1 MNNFILQLVA
11 GLSKTK
17 SKQQIKSDA
26 KSLGDMYVKLIGNLD
41 MPKTR
46 KAIKTQLK
54 GLNNLTFNITPNVNT
69 KGVQSATKQA
79 INNAQRVANS
89 NKVHLNF
96 DTSKQQLVNQIKI
109 LGRNNNKL
117 FNNHEMT
124 AKYNQL
130 LNAANVAKST
140 GELKTLRGELS
151 AFKTKLVATNNAG
164 MTWGSKFKESVKSY
178 TKFFSGAS
186 LVYAISNQ
194 VRNAATEA
202 KTLDD
207 SLVNLQKVTD
217 EIADRDSL
225 YKYFDKSLSKAQE
238 LNVKV
243 GSLIDAVTEFKKLGW
258 DLDDAELGAKWAN
271 ILSNVGDVDIDTAI
285 GSIKT
290 SIASFDEIGGY
301 GNDQMDKK
309 LEAYTD
315 LINNMSNKY
324 SIDADGLA
332 ESIRLSAGTLTEAHM
347 SIEQAATMFAT
358 ANKYYNDPS
367 YLGNTAK
374 IGSLRMRASSGD
386 TDAIEELQEMGEEV
400 DDLATATSN
409 LREKLMAL
417 TGVDIMED
425 EHTFKSYYDQL
436 YEISQVMDKLD
447 DTSRA
452 NILETMFGKSRS
464 AAGAAILSGMKESA
478 SAYEDAINSAGSATE
493 EYQTWMTS
501 ADAACQRFS
510 NTLTETYQGIING
523 NTVRDLANLGS
534 AVLEFANN
542 LGIVEGTLKGV
553 IALGIGKF
561 LTTGTMALITATKQV
576 EQYGK
581 ALQMASNVPN
591 GNLSAR
597 FQALKSIAQVT
608 STLTTEQLRNVLATN
623 TLTQAER
630 VRILQMQNMT
640 KEMAL
645 QKLAEMN
652 LTQAT
657 NQQTAANTASTAST
671 FSLKAAMTGLRATLK
686 SVFLNNPLGIVLM
699 GISLGVSA
707 VTSAVSK
714 HNQAVEEARQK
725 AKEAADNANTLG
737 DEIAELANKYIQL
750 SDAVKTN
757 ASAKDDLMTTQTELL
772 KKLGLEGESIDDLIA
787 KYGSLSNAIKQA
799 SIDSLKNQQI
809 DLIAG
814 VDAAREELIKAGKD
828 AFGSN
833 SWKNS
838 IVAMGEEAGKAWQV
852 LEDAGIISS
861 GTHTDVGGE
870 WFLAGDASEQ
880 GVLKNYKTI
889 EKALEALRDSNKFT
903 QEELSQNDLF
913 KELYNRYNAVK
924 EAAESY
930 DSSIDNLNENLA
942 QQTMLT
948 ALQGNELPKTEE
960 DFNKFKKEL
969 IDTAVASKQFIGNE
983 KEITDAINNYLSTV
997 PEFKGYYSIPLKNEL
1012 DKVDELLNQEDF
1024 SKTSTFKD
1032 LWKSIG
1038 KGDDDASKAAKSA
1051 KEEILKLAEAGKLT
1065 EKAFKKSSIADTFTN
1080 AGYSIKEATKKIN
1093 RMVDSSKQL
1102 SSLKSSISSIQN
1114 AYQEKKDNK
1123 VANSSTLAGME
1134 DIFGKLSSWEKY
1146 KNILGSASS
1155 TLKECKIAQNELAT
1169 EFVYSNNFLSQ
1180 LTSKNKEYYTSQL
1193 KELGIANAQS
1203 IVENTLK
1210 AKKQALANETKAL
1223 EAATSDLSGETGD
1236 ASEKFLEQANMTN
1249 LAKVELAN
1257 LIAQQKI
1264 FEVQG
1269 LDTSTKVEQLN
1280 KLALAYF
1287 GVANA
1292 IQVSN
1297 TSAMGVDPRYYTD
1310 DWIQKQWNNL
1320 MDQQT
1325 KISVDNVK
1333 VTPSKTKNSS
1343 KKTKNSS
1350 KSSNSNSKD
1359 TKQEIDWL
1367 SRRLTRMQSIID
1379 LTASKLKNLFK
1390 IDEKENNINKQIKQ
1404 TTKLINQYG
1413 HAYNVYMAKFNK
1425 STKES
1430 GKGKKRV
1437 PALSKDIIEKIISGE
1452 YTDESYSELVKKY
1465 GKKRADKINN
1475 AIGYYDKAQDSL
1487 KSKEEQIA
1495 NRHQLKKDKIQLRI
1509 DEKQSNIDVSELKKE
1524 EAVTAKAKNKILDNE
1539 KKYYKEL
1546 YNQKI
1551 KQAELDEDSVEV
1563 GKLKAEQ
1570 KKQERDLSIEQH
1582 QNNIDEKQS
1591 ALDVLEAQKENVT
1604 SASEKNAI
1612 IDQELAL
1619 KKEICN
1625 EELAIAKLNGDQN
1638 EQERLKKQLLFEEKK
1653 AQLEQIANM
1662 KDEFDLKKNALSR
1675 DEAKLQQQIAENEA
1689 KGVGQSV
1696 KDYRKQIA
1704 LSEGRQKNLRK
1715 EKQYWEAYLAEQIAS
1730 GKIVASESDAAYKE
1744 LKDNIASCDEGI
1756 SSCIVDQINW
1766 NKAIKEMN
1774 YKNYETLLDLLDM
1787 AYKKLENLKSIR
1799 EAHGKELT
1807 DDEILKLI
1815 KIDDKI
1821 INTSKSAMES
1831 VKKSLSDAF
1840 TNGDYGFKLNTEQI
1854 DEFMDYLEYAP
1865 DKIPNLMKSFGIENF
1880 NKDTYS
1886 GIFDEIEKFT
1896 TNNDNWV
1903 QALVDAEGLSD
1914 EIGQKII
1921 DHANEYLEALKKQKE
1936 YKDRIFA
1943 IEKAQYDLEK
1953 AKNNLTKKVWDGQQ
1967 WVYTADTEAV
1977 QSAQETL
1984 DNTMFELFNN
1994 SIQDLI
2000 EVIEQFNKDFNIYN
2014 DNGDMINNPKA
2025 MLNKGVLGKYTIVDI
2040 DKIFTDKVLDTSKLS
2055 GLMSNIQYAIPNV
2068 SIPNINLPKIQ
2079 SKAMNQTV
2087 NYDKIELIL
2096 PNITDASTG
2105 ADLTKSF
2112 VNELK
2117 NLSSYAKQY
2126 DWNK

>member
-1 MNNFILQLVA
+1 MIFKTIDDDSTLSGQRIVSVFEARRIAQEKVNASLREHAAQLEIDKAALTSLEQKVSSGTTYEEAYAQSMKRASVA
-11 GLSKTK
+11 
-17 SKQQIKSDA
+17 A
-26 KSLGDMYVKLIGNLD
+26 KEHAV
-41 MPKTR
+41 T
-46 KAIKTQLK
+46 
-54 GLNNLTFNITPNVNT
+54 T
-69 KGVQSATKQA
+69 KGVAGTTDTFVAKQKKAQAELEATATSSKVAAVGVKALKLAFNMFSGLVISFAISKIIEGFQYLSESAERAKEKLEDIRTDLTDNQSSYESNRKTLEGLRDEYDSLTKKADELGGVQNLA
-79 INNAQRVANS
+79 NEEYQRYTEIMS
-89 NKVHLNF
+89 
-96 DTSKQQLVNQIKI
+96 QI
-109 LGRNNNKL
+109 LGITPKL
-117 FNNHEMT
+117 T
-124 AKYNQL
+124 
-130 LNAANVAKST
+130 T
-140 GELKTLRGELS
+140 GWDDEG
-151 AFKTKLVATNNAG
+151 N
-164 MTWGSKFKESVKSY
+164 
-178 TKFFSGAS
+178 
-186 LVYAISNQ
+186 AISNKNGLLQ
-194 VRNAATEA
+194 QSIDLLDEEYEKSLRNNTTKKKNEEVSEGIITEL
-202 KTLDD
+202 KEFESSGDTKSNGDTINPLVLGFIKSLRDVDVKNKKLDD
-207 SLVNLQKVTD
+207 YDIAKQLYTYLYPDAKDLTELSQKTGNWIDRLQSVIYDKNDYEKLAKSFTEKDNPIYDLFPDDAIDQMIENANEYFQELDRIQSDRETYYQKYKDQLNWNAQAVTD
-217 EIADRDSL
+217 NSGKNA
-225 YKYFDKSLSKAQE
+225 YKQLSDESKTA
-238 LNVKV
+238 LT
-243 GSLIDAVTEFKKLGW
+243 GYIDN
-258 DLDDAELGAKWAN
+258 LDYA
-271 ILSNVGDVDIDTAI
+271 
-285 GSIKT
+285 SIKT
-290 SIASFDEIGGY
+290 SDDFVDMANNVKSFTKLLASDSTLSDYMSDI
-301 GNDQMDKK
+301 
-309 LEAYTD
+309 YTPQGD
-315 LINNMSNKY
+315 
-324 SIDADGLA
+324 D
-332 ESIRLSAGTLTEAHM
+332 ESIEDYSKRV
-347 SIEQAATMFAT
+347 
-358 ANKYYNDPS
+358 N
-367 YLGNTAK
+367 
-374 IGSLRMRASSGD
+374 
-386 TDAIEELQEMGEEV
+386 DAIEEVKKYIKDNNLNVSLDFGTDENPKGIKESV
-400 DDLATATSN
+400 DKL
-409 LREKLMAL
+409 EK
-417 TGVDIMED
+417 
-425 EHTFKSYYDQL
+425 FYDQ
-436 YEISQVMDKLD
+436 
-447 DTSRA
+447 
-452 NILETMFGKSRS
+452 
-464 AAGAAILSGMKESA
+464 AI
-478 SAYEDAINSAGSATE
+478 D
-493 EYQTWMTS
+493 
-501 ADAACQRFS
+501 RFS
-510 NTLTETYQGIING
+510 NHATEKQNKAMAEAKQNLQDEYDKITGENDQPDFELGDYADQIKNKTIQTVFGNVDMDKRTIIHWSDELKQTYADALASWDYDPEVGTIDTVFGMSDRFGEGFKGHEEGWEVAFTPILPDGTFLSKDTVSEYINQILTEAYADDGKVTEDELTDIDAQGRQVGDTFVKGIFAGIDDSQNYDDNG
-523 NTVRDLANLGS
+523 NWAELVGRLMHFS
-534 AVLEFANN
+534 
-542 LGIVEGTLKGV
+542 
-553 IALGIGKF
+553 GKF
-561 LTTGTMALITATKQV
+561 GAIQ
-576 EQYGK
+576 
-581 ALQMASNVPN
+581 
-591 GNLSAR
+591 
-597 FQALKSIAQVT
+597 I
-608 STLTTEQLRNVLATN
+608 
-623 TLTQAER
+623 AER
-630 VRILQMQNMT
+630 EISDLEKQFGKDGSQTIKDFFNT
-640 KEMAL
+640 EGI
-645 QKLAEMN
+645 N
-652 LTQAT
+652 TQ
-657 NQQTAANTASTAST
+657 
-671 FSLKAAMTGLRATLK
+671 
-686 SVFLNNPLGIVLM
+686 
-699 GISLGVSA
+699 
-707 VTSAVSK
+707 
-714 HNQAVEEARQK
+714 
-725 AKEAADNANTLG
+725 
-737 DEIAELANKYIQL
+737 DEI
-750 SDAVKTN
+750 
-757 ASAKDDLMTTQTELL
+757 
-772 KKLGLEGESIDDLIA
+772 
-787 KYGSLSNAIKQA
+787 
-799 SIDSLKNQQI
+799 
-809 DLIAG
+809 
-814 VDAAREELIKAGKD
+814 D
-828 AFGSN
+828 AFNDVTKGIN
-833 SWKNS
+833 D
-838 IVAMGEEAGKAWQV
+838 ADKAIQTW
-852 LEDAGIISS
+852 
-861 GTHTDVGGE
+861 
-870 WFLAGDASEQ
+870 
-880 GVLKNYKTI
+880 
-889 EKALEALRDSNKFT
+889 
-903 QEELSQNDLF
+903 
-913 KELYNRYNAVK
+913 
-924 EAAESY
+924 
-930 DSSIDNLNENLA
+930 NEH
-942 QQTMLT
+942 
-948 ALQGNELPKTEE
+948 
-960 DFNKFKKEL
+960 KKE
-969 IDTAVASKQFIGNE
+969 SNE
-983 KEITDAINNYLSTV
+983 A
-997 PEFKGYYSIPLKNEL
+997 PIP
-1012 DKVDELLNQEDF
+1012 
-1024 SKTSTFKD
+1024 STFKD

-1223 EAATSDLSGETGD
+1223 EAATSDLSGETSD

-1249 LAKVELAN
+1249 LAKVELFDLIVKEKIFAN
-1257 LIAQQKI
+1257 TDLNANQKI
-1264 FEVQG
+1264 
-1269 LDTSTKVEQLN
+1269 KQLSE
-1280 KLALAYF
+1280 LAKAYF
-1287 GVANA
+1287 NVG
-1292 IQVSN
+1292 IGIS
-1297 TSAMGVDPRYYTD
+1297 TAMGGHSNYYKSPEDYETAVNNEYD
-1310 DWIQKQWNNL
+1310 DLIK
-1320 MDQQT
+1320 QQT
-1325 KISVDNVK
+1325 KISIDPVK
-1333 VTPSKTKNSS
+1333 VSPKNDTKD
-1343 KKTKNSS
+1343 

-1413 HAYNVYMAKFNK
+1413 HAYDVYMSKANKIAKA
-1425 STKES
+1425 S
-1430 GKGKKRV
+1430 GKGKNKV
-1437 PALSKDIIEKIISGE
+1437 PALSKDIINKIQSGE
-1452 YTDESYSELVKKY
+1452 ITKSSYKKLIKKY
-1465 GKKRADKINN
+1465 GKDYADKINEY
-1475 AIGYYDKAQDSL
+1475 IDYYDKAQDSL

-1495 NRHQLKKDKIQLRI
+1495 NKRELKKSKIQLRI
-1509 DEKQSNIDVSELKKE
+1509 DDAQSKIDRADSRIENATSASE
-1524 EAVTAKAKNKILDNE
+1524 KNKILDNE

-1675 DEAKLQQQIAENEA
+1675 DEAELQQQIAENEA
-1689 KGVGQSV
+1689 KGVGQSI

-1704 LSEGRQKNLRK
+1704 LSEGRQKKLRDEK
-1715 EKQYWEAYLAEQIAS
+1715 EYWEAYLAEQLAS
-1730 GKIVASESDAAYKE
+1730 GKIVANESDAAYKE

-1766 NKAIKEMN
+1766 NKAIREMN

-2055 GLMSNIQYAIPNV
+2055 GLMSNIQYATPNV